1 MKPSEP
7 LGDSHP
13 SWKWLAAAVSLLPL
27 ITASSPPTPLHTPKR
42 AQSDLLPSYDFI
54 IAGGG
59 TTGLTIADR
68 LSEAFPSK
76 QILVIEYGQVEPA
89 PGVFD
94 PPTKEWT
101 SLDAGA
107 PRASSWDLFSLPSPA
122 LNNASAFIKAGKVVG
137 GSSAINGQFFDRPSR
152 YDFDDGWAA
161 LQGTMTDRKV
171 PIWDWKGVYPF
182 FKKSAKYTPPR
193 KELADKYGFTWEA
206 SAWDDPSSGN
216 GGPTGIGS
224 KIQATMASF
233 LWADHQI
240 VRKAWRNIGIW
251 LRRECMDGNK
261 EGICWTPN
269 SQDPMTGK
277 RSFAGSAHY
286 TEVAGGR
293 SNYHL
298 LVGHQVSRVVFPKG
312 LKKGGWGGEVPLVE
326 VRSVGNATQ
335 TGGRGAFNITATG
348 EVIISAGAFGS
359 PAILQRSGIGPK
371 DFLEKL
377 GIPVVVD
384 LPGVGSNLQDHS
396 GPAVQWNYSRPLDIH
411 PMPPDMANQTFLAEA
426 LKGWEERPATGPYTI
441 AMSMTSIWVPL
452 PNITVNYNF
461 ILDKIRDLAVLSTSD
476 HPGHGKGENK
486 DIAELLHLPSSYAS
500 SPSLIAGYRAQL
512 GVIVDLLAN
521 PKSPSIESAF
531 TSGNSITA
539 SLNHPLSRGT
549 VRINPS
555 SPLDLPIL
563 DYRSAS
569 NPIDIDLHVLHTQ
582 YLRRTIAAIKELQD
596 PSLGLTEDLV
606 VTETEPGEN
615 VQSEEDLVKWV
626 KAKTV
631 QSFMHPCCTNAM
643 MPEEKGGVV
652 GTDLRVH
659 GAGGRLRVADASV
672 FPIVTS
678 SHLSSVCYAVGEKV
692 SLPLQ
697 SMPIGARCGCAKG
710 MLTRITDCRYDHQ
723 GVV

>member
-1 MKPSEP
+1 MRSPQRTRGSP
-7 LGDSHP
+7 TR
-13 SWKWLAAAVSLLPL
+13 WNWLPAALTLFPL
-27 ITASSPPTPLHTPKR
+27 ITANSQPPILHSLKQTE
-42 AQSDLLPSYDFI
+42 ADLLPSYDFI

-59 TTGLTIADR
+59 TTGLTVADR
-68 LSEAFPSK
+68 LSAAFPSR
-76 QILVIEYGQVEPA
+76 QILVIEYGQLEPA

-94 PPTKEWT
+94 PPTKQWT
-101 SLDAGA
+101 SLDMGA

-137 GSSAINGQFFDRPSR
+137 GSSAINGQFYDRPSK

-161 LQGTMTDRKV
+161 LQGTMTDKKV
-171 PIWDWKGVYPF
+171 PIWDWKGIYPF
-182 FKKSAKYTPPR
+182 FKKSVKYTPPR
-193 KELADKYGFTWEA
+193 EELVDKYGYTWEA
-206 SAWDDPSSGN
+206 SAWEDATPGS
-216 GGPTGIGS
+216 GIGG
-224 KIQATMASF
+224 KIQTTMASF

-240 VRKAWRNIGIW
+240 VRKLWNYIGIW
-251 LRRECMDGNK
+251 LRRECMNGNK

-269 SQDPMTGK
+269 TQDPMTGM

-286 TEVAGGR
+286 TEVVGSR

-298 LVGHQVSRVVFPKG
+298 LVGHQVSRVVFPNG
-312 LKKGGWGGEVPLVE
+312 LKAAGVVRCPLL
-326 VRSVGNATQ
+326 RLG
-335 TGGRGAFNITATG
+335 TGGRGAFNVTATG

-396 GPAVQWNYSRPLDIH
+396 GPAVEWNYSRPLDIH
-411 PMPPDMANQTFLAEA
+411 PMPTDMANQTFLAEA

-452 PNITVNYNF
+452 ANISVNYNF
-461 ILDKIRDLAVLSTSD
+461 VVDKIRDLAAIGTSN
-476 HPGHGKGENK
+476 HSGHEKGKDKNIT
-486 DIAELLHLPSSYAS
+486 DLLHLPPSYAS

-512 GVIVDLLAN
+512 GVIANLLAN
-521 PKSPSIESAF
+521 PMSPSIESAF

-549 VRINPS
+549 VRLNPS

-582 YLRRTIAAIKELQD
+582 YLRRTITEMKALKD
-596 PSLGLTEDLV
+596 PSLGLTDDLI
-606 VTETEPGEN
+606 VTETSPGEN
-615 VQSEEDLVKWV
+615 VQSEGDLVKWV

-659 GAGGRLRVADASV
+659 GAGGKLRVADASV
-672 FPIVTS
+672 FPLVTS
-678 SHLSSVCYAVGEKV
+678 SHLSSVCYAVGEK
-692 SLPLQ
+692 
-697 SMPIGARCGCAKG
+697 IAG
-710 MLTRITDCRYDHQ
+710 MIIKEWSE
-723 GVV
+723 